1 MTDSP
6 LHFVGIAGSLRAAS
20 WSAAL
25 LSEIVALSDARA
37 RVTAFPLHSVPLYNA
52 DLEPTPGQAP
62 EPVLEFRQAIAAADA
77 VVIVSPEYNYGMSGV
92 LKNALDWASRPAYK
106 SVLAGKPVLVV
117 TNSPGVMGGV
127 RAQQQLR
134 QTLAATLSRVV
145 VGPEIAIAGIAT
157 KLGEGRLTD
166 ERTVTLIKDGL
177 AALVAEVARARN

>member
-1 MTDSP
+1 MTDTP

-25 LSEIVALSDARA
+25 LSEIVALSEARA
-37 RVTAFPLHSVPLYNA
+37 RVAAFPLHSVPLYNA